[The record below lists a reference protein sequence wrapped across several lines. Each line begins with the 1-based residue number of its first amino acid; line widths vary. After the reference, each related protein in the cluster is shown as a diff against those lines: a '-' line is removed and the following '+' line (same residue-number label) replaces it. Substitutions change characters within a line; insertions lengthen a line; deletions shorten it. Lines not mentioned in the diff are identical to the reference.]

1 MKGNKVLLYMGNSDE
16 VDEVYYY
23 RGLLVL
29 DNTVQ

>member
-1 MKGNKVLLYMGNSDE
+1 MEGNKVLFYMGNSEE

-23 RGLLVL
+23 RGLVVL